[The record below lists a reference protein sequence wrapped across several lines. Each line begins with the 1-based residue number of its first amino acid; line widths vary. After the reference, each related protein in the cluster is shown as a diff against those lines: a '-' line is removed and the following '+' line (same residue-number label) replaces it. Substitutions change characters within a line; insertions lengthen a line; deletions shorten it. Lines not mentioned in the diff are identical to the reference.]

1 MARPV
6 SWLPRLP
13 SLARAVGES
22 VRSHYTCSDLEL
34 LFEVQPRSAQMLMNN
49 LPTVRIGKSLLVE
62 REALAGWLGRLATA
76 DDPACELA
84 SMRTESRPPIVR
96 RKLRELVQRD
106 VAAGES
112 ALPANVHL
120 EPGSLAVTFTTVE
133 ELATALWRLA
143 MLLEQDLDGFALLY
157 EPAPETEDDQ
167 EEGRMERDDVAYIRE
182 WLAAQT
188 AEGQSS

>member
-13 SLARAVGES
+13 ALARAVGES
-22 VRSHYTCSDLEL
+22 VRSHYACSDLER
-34 LFEVQPRSAQMLMNN
+34 LFEVQPRSAQMLMSL

-76 DDPACELA
+76 DDPARELA
-84 SMRTESRPPIVR
+84 SMRTESKPPIVR

-120 EPGSLAVTFTTVE
+120 ETGSLAVTFTTVE

-143 MLLEQDLDGFALLY
+143 MLLEEDLDGFALLY
-157 EPAPETEDDQ
+157 EPAPEIDEDQ
-167 EEGRMERDDVAYIRE
+167 EESRMERADVAYIRE
-182 WLAAQT
+182 WLATQT